1 MATPTPPSES
11 KRSTRAAHIGSLV
24 MTVLV
29 VALYIL
35 VLTRGHV
42 PTHLPFLTH

>member
-1 MATPTPPSES
+1 MAPSSRPTGN
-11 KRSTRAAHIGSLV
+11 RRRHRAARLASLAV
-24 MTVLV
+24 GALV

-42 PTHLPFLTH
+42 PAHLPFLSG